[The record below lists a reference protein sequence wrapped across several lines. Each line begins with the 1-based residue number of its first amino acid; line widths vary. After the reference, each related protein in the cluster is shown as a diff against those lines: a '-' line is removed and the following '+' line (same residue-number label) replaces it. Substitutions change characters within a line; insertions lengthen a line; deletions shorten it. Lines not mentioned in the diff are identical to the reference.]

1 MLHQTLTFQDYNYIE
16 HLGERAFAP
25 VSPRRL
31 YLGHN
36 RITDLHNQTFE
47 GLENILELVRFSS
60 DFYNLIIERIVE
72 MKPNLI
78 HVFLNYRNKCNFY
91 LWANANT

>member
-1 MLHQTLTFQDYNYIE
+1 MLHKTLTFQDYNYIE

-47 GLENILELVRFSS
+47 GLENILVLVRFSS

-72 MKPNLI
+72 MKPNLF
-78 HVFLNYRNKCNFY
+78 HVFLNDQNKCNFY